1 MKDTDVLIIG
11 AGPAGSVAAAYL
23 HANNVR
29 THVVEKRHFPRY
41 VIGESLLP
49 RSMEHFEATG
59 LLPCL
64 EARGFEVKTGARF
77 VRDGVVCLFD
87 FSQKHSKGWDWTW
100 QVPRAE
106 FDKVLIDEVAS
117 RGVPVDFGQE
127 VVEVVF
133 DADGSSTVTL
143 KDESGTISV
152 INAGRILDCSGN
164 ARMVGHTLGLDAPAG
179 IEQHTSIFGHVQD
192 VRRDSD
198 PNPRLI
204 SFDIFD
210 DDTWMWSIPFSNG
223 VSSVGFVGL
232 AARMDAMKG
241 SPAARMAELLG
252 HSEMFRDRYQ
262 GLEFIEGPYEAKSYS
277 HGMTKLYGK
286 GFVLAGNSAAF
297 LDPIFS
303 SGVAFA
309 TESSLLA
316 ARLIHREMQGEAV
329 DWEVEYAQYIK
340 DGVSVFKTYV
350 QEWYTGNLQ
359 KLFFHRPENPEV
371 KRQICAVLAGYVWD
385 RTNPFVTKH
394 DRIVKNLAHL
404 IDMEKATSSAEGPE
418 A

>member
-1 MKDTDVLIIG
+1 MKEVEVLIIG

-23 HANNVR
+23 HANNVTVR
-29 THVVEKRHFPRY
+29 VVEKSRFPRFT
-41 VIGESLLP
+41 IGESLLP

-77 VRDGVVCLFD
+77 IREDVECLFD

-106 FDKVLIDEVAS
+106 FDQCLIDEVAS
-117 RGVPVDFGQE
+117 RGVPVDFGLE
-127 VVEVVF
+127 VTDVAF
-133 DADGSSTVTL
+133 DDEGASMITL
-143 KDESGTISV
+143 KGEDGTISV
-152 INAGRILDCSGN
+152 AHAGHIIDCSGG
-164 ARMVGHTLGLDAPAG
+164 ARVLGRKLGLDAPAG
-179 IEQHTSIFGHVQD
+179 IAQHTAIFGHVQD
-192 VRRDSD
+192 VRRPADAKKS
-198 PNPRLI
+198 LI
-204 SFDIFD
+204 SFDVFD

-223 VSSVGFVGL
+223 ISSVGFVGL
-232 AARMDAMKG
+232 AERMEAMQG
-241 SPAARMAELLG
+241 TPRERMAELLKL
-252 HSEMFRDRYQ
+252 SAMFHDRYV
-262 GLEFIEGPYEAKSYS
+262 GLDFLVGPYEAKNYS
-277 HGMTKLYGK
+277 HGVTKLYGK
-286 GFVLAGNSAAF
+286 GFVLAGNSASF

-309 TESSLLA
+309 TESALLA
-316 ARLIHREMQGEAV
+316 ARLIHREKQGEAV
-329 DWEVEYAQYIK
+329 DWETEYAQYIK
-340 DGVSVFKTYV
+340 SGVEVFGTYV
-350 QEWYTGNLQ
+350 KEWYTGNLQ

-404 IDMEKATSSAEGPE
+404 VDMGK
-418 A
+418 